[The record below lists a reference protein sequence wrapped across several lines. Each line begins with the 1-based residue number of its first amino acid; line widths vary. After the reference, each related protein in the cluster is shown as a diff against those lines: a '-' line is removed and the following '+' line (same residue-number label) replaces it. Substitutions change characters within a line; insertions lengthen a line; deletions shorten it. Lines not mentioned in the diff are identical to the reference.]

1 MKYYFLFL
9 ALPLS
14 LLFFSCKKEEG
25 VSCITCTSPQTEN
38 FELCRES
45 DGTASVNGENTGTP
59 YDVYYSG
66 LQDINVRCGQ

>member
-1 MKYYFLFL
+1 MKYKFLYITFL
-9 ALPLS
+9 LS
-14 LLFFSCKKEEG
+14 ALFFSCKKEEG
-25 VSCITCTSPQTEN
+25 VSCLTCTSPDTES

-66 LQDINVRCGQ
+66 LQDINVQCGQ